1 MTAAGKKIRKAS
13 GERRTGTDPTPG
25 RRRRLEAKGSGTNAV
40 ELDRIREEIESCERC
55 PRLRA
60 HCLRVAAEGKKEFAG
75 WTYWG
80 RPVPGFGD
88 PGARLHVVGLAPA
101 MHGGNRTGRVFTGDS
116 SGDWLYEALHRYG
129 FANQP
134 HSVSIDDGLQLVDCY
149 VCAVGRCAPPDNK
162 PTPEELT
169 NCRPFLEREIAA
181 LGQVR
186 VVVALGSIALD
197 GWLRA
202 SGWRDRLAASARPR
216 FGHNRET
223 CLPDGVTVI
232 ASYHPSRRNTNTGML
247 TRRMWYDVFERARA
261 LVDNVRPFA
270 GGPRRDGG
278 RGRMGG

>member
-1 MTAAGKKIRKAS
+1 MSAAGAA
-13 GERRTGTDPTPG
+13 
-25 RRRRLEAKGSGTNAV
+25 RRRELEA
-40 ELDRIREEIESCERC
+40 IRAEVVACERC

-88 PGARLHVVGLAPA
+88 PDARLHVVGLAPA

-116 SGDWLYEALHRYG
+116 SGDWLYEALYRYR

-134 HSVSIDDGLQLVDCY
+134 QSVSIDDGLRLSDCY
-149 VCAVGRCAPPDNK
+149 VCAAGRCAPPENK
-162 PTPEELT
+162 PTPEELA

-181 LGQVR
+181 LDRVR
-186 VVVALGSIALD
+186 VVVALGSIALES
-197 GWLRA
+197 WLRA
-202 SGWRDRLAASARPR
+202 SGWRDRLKASERPK

-223 CLPDGVTVI
+223 RLPDGVTVI

-261 LVDNVRPFA
+261 IVDGDA
-270 GGPRRDGG
+270 PRLGQARRTRGG
-278 RGRMGG
+278 RPARRRRKAGPGI